1 MSFLRKRDARTE
13 HVLEERLSAYLDG
26 ELSSRDR
33 AAVDRHLSACR
44 HCRWNLET
52 LRQTIRWTASL
63 PAVPV
68 PRAFTIPVQPRP
80 VPVPRWRWSMPLLQ
94 GATALV
100 AVLFFLAVAGNAYL
114 TRMVPVSQGAPE
126 AAAEGI
132 SADAKVVE
140 VTLEVEAVLESEPAG
155 QVESPVSELPPEAP
169 REVSP
174 TGEQAEEPAQEMLAA
189 APALEAEGAET
200 RVSEAVVEK
209 VVEDADAAT
218 ETARA
223 AGEAEPEE
231 AMTTPT
237 MLPSPVVATPTR
249 SPSVAAPTVV
259 AKAEVEEVQ
268 PAAAEPEQV
277 GTAVVEEPIFPWL
290 GTAEIALGAAF
301 VLLGTITM
309 ILMVRRLRT
318 G

>member
-33 AAVDRHLSACR
+33 ATVDRHLSACR

-68 PRAFTIPVQPRP
+68 PRAFTIPVQPRL

-114 TRMVPVSQGAPE
+114 TRVVPVPQGAP
-126 AAAEGI
+126 AAAVEET
-132 SADAKVVE
+132 STYAKAAE
-140 VTLEVEAVLESEPAG
+140 VTVEAEVVLESEPG
-155 QVESPVSELPPEAP
+155 EQVESSVSELPPEAP
-169 REVSP
+169 LEVP
-174 TGEQAEEPAQEMLAA
+174 PAGEQTEEAPQMLAA
-189 APALEAEGAET
+189 APALESEGAET
-200 RVSEAVVEK
+200 RVSEAAVEEA
-209 VVEDADAAT
+209 VEDADAAT
-218 ETARA
+218 EIARA
-223 AGEAEPEE
+223 GGEAEPEE
-231 AMTTPT
+231 VVTTPT
-237 MLPSPVVATPTR
+237 MQPSAVVAPPTR
-249 SPSVAAPTVV
+249 SPSAAAPTAV
-259 AKAEVEEVQ
+259 AKVNAEEAQ
-268 PAAAEPEQV
+268 PAAQPEQV
-277 GTAVVEEPIFPWL
+277 GTAVVEEPILPWL

-301 VLLGTITM
+301 VLLGTIT
-309 ILMVRRLRT
+309 IFLMVRRLRA